1 MQTPD
6 HSFLKDRENIKRYSL
21 MVSLLSK
28 IFIKNPDALS
38 EEQRREKYGVLCG
51 MLGIALNLLL
61 FAIKF
66 FAGLLSGAISIVA
79 DALNNLSDAGSSLV
93 TMLGFKLA
101 AKKPDVHHPF
111 GHGRFEY
118 VSGLFVS
125 MLILLVGFELGK
137 SSVEKIFAPEAIT
150 FSWLSVSILAV
161 SVAVKLYMAYYNRIF
176 GKRLASTAMAATAVD
191 ALSDSIATS
200 VVLVCMLIAKFT
212 SLNLD
217 AYCGLAVS
225 AFILYSG
232 IRSAK
237 ETINP
242 LLGEPPTEEFVK
254 RIENI
259 VMECPHVCGIHDLMV
274 HDYGPGRLV
283 ISLHAEVPANSDLLE
298 IHDAIDNTEKRL
310 RELLHCDA
318 VIHMDPIQT
327 DDTLVTETRE
337 KVQKLLSIL
346 DERITIHDFRMVT
359 GNTHTNVIFD
369 AVIPYDLPY
378 SDKEAHHKITE
389 LVRTLDGNYFAVVEI
404 DKAFV

>member
-1 MQTPD
+1 
-6 HSFLKDRENIKRYSL
+6 

-28 IFIKNPDALS
+28 IFIKKPESLTA
-38 EEQRREKYGVLCG
+38 EAKREKYGVLCG
-51 MLGIALNLLL
+51 TLGIALNLFL
-61 FAIKF
+61 FAVKI

-137 SSVEKIFAPEAIT
+137 TSIEKIFSPEEIV
-150 FSWLSVSILAV
+150 FSWLSIAILAI
-161 SVAVKLYMAYYNRIF
+161 SIAVKLYMAYYNRIF
-176 GKRLASTAMAATAVD
+176 GKKLASTAMEATAVD
-191 ALSDSIATS
+191 ALSDSVATS
-200 VVLVCMLIAKFT
+200 VVLICMLISRFT
-212 SLNLD
+212 DANLD
-217 AYCGLAVS
+217 AWCGLAVS

-232 IRSAK
+232 IRSVK
-237 ETINP
+237 ETMDP

-254 RIENI
+254 QIENI
-259 VMECPHVCGIHDLMV
+259 VKECPHVCGIHDLMV
-274 HDYGPGRLV
+274 HDYGPGRRV

-310 RELLHCDA
+310 HESLHCDA

-327 DDTLVTETRE
+327 DNALVAETRA
-337 KVQKLLSIL
+337 KVETLLKIL
-346 DERITIHDFRMVT
+346 DERISIHDFRMVT

-369 AVIPYDLPY
+369 AVLPYDLPY
-378 SDKEAHHKITE
+378 SDKEAHRKITE

-404 DKAFV
+404 DKGYI